1 MHKRHIDGFNQSRN
15 DAVAWIDDLTLQPL
29 TDKLNRD
36 APLHAETAS
45 MMMDRLS
52 IRVPKIKAMCVQ
64 TVRAD
69 VDAAHLGLCREKLG
83 RLHEQR
89 SDLAHCLDTL
99 PLDYA
104 AGQARYK
111 FYRQF
116 KMYNDSLWVCNFFK
130 LAEQSRQAFKH
141 HRVA

>member
-1 MHKRHIDGFNQSRN
+1 MHKRHIDGLNQSRN
-15 DAVAWIDDLTLQPL
+15 DAVACIDDLTLQEL

-36 APLHAETAS
+36 APLHAETAG
-45 MMMDRLS
+45 MMMDRLF
-52 IRVPKIKAMCVQ
+52 IRVPKIKAMRVQ
-64 TVRAD
+64 TLRAD

-83 RLHEQR
+83 RLNEQR
-89 SDLAHCLDTL
+89 SDLAHGLDTL

-116 KMYNDSLWVCNFFK
+116 KMHNDPL
-130 LAEQSRQAFKH
+130 
-141 HRVA
+141 

>member
-1 MHKRHIDGFNQSRN
+1 MHKRHIDGFNPSRN
-15 DAVAWIDDLTLQPL
+15 GPVACIYDLTLQAL
-29 TDKLNRD
+29 KDELSGE
-36 APLHAETAS
+36 APLHAETAA
-45 MMMDRLS
+45 MMMDMLS
-52 IRVPKIKAMCVQ
+52 IRVLKIKAMCVQ

-83 RLHEQR
+83 RLNEQR
-89 SDLAHCLDTL
+89 SDLAHCRDTL

-116 KMYNDSLWVCNFFK
+116 KMYNDPL
-130 LAEQSRQAFKH
+130 
-141 HRVA
+141 